1 MPQRDRPIS
10 PHLQVYR
17 WHLTMATSILHRASG
32 VLAGIGGILLVW
44 WLLAVAAGPEAY
56 GAVQAFYD
64 AWYGRIVLFGVSL
77 SVIYHLLNGIRH
89 LFWDAGKGFALDTAF
104 NSGVAVFVGT
114 VVLTLLLWAYGY
126 WAMGGW
132 S

>member
-1 MPQRDRPIS
+1 
-10 PHLQVYR
+10 
-17 WHLTMATSILHRASG
+17 MATSILHRLSG
-32 VLAGIGGILLVW
+32 VLAGLGALLLVW

-56 GAVQAFYD
+56 AGVQTFYD

-77 SVIYHLLNGIRH
+77 SIIYHLLNGIRH
-89 LFWDAGKGFALDTAF
+89 LVWDAGKGFDLRVAF
-104 NSGVAVFVGT
+104 NSGVAVLAGAL
-114 VVLTLLLWAYGY
+114 VLTLVLWGYGY